1 MDRLNFK
8 NYDTDV
14 KFVSSIEAKGL
25 EYPEAPKGGREMTAV
40 EGFTRSDL
48 MVPEVA
54 MVVPTM
60 FMGEGPVVVEKEE
73 TKEEDES
80 EPVWGGDVTLEKNYS
95 LKTPVV
101 LGDGQSCTV
110 NLNGKAVTGPVF
122 AESNGEV
129 VEGNSDSYVFWTKG
143 GELVIE
149 GNGRVEAQDA
159 KYSMA
164 VWAQG
169 GKVTINGG
177 EFYNHGDGCDLI
189 YASNGGQV
197 EIHGGE
203 FHATERSGA
212 VEGTQNKF
220 SALNIKDKDRET
232 SSIKVFG
239 GKFFG
244 FDPANNLSEGPNT
257 NFVAEGYKSV
267 EVETGVWEVMP
278 E

>member
-14 KFVSSIEAKGL
+14 RFVSVIESKGL
-25 EYPEAPKGGREMTAV
+25 EYPEAPKGGREMTAI
-40 EGFTRSDL
+40 EGYTHAEY

-54 MVVPTM
+54 MVVPEM
-60 FMGEGPVVVEKEE
+60 FMGEAPKS
-73 TKEEDES
+73 EEDEDS
-80 EPVWGGDVTLEKNYS
+80 EPLWGGDVTLKKNYS
-95 LKTPVV
+95 LSAPVV
-101 LGDGQSCTV
+101 LTEGQSCTV
-110 NLNGKAVTGPVF
+110 KLNGKALTAPVF
-122 AESNGEV
+122 TESNGEV
-129 VEGNSDSYVFWTKG
+129 IEGNSDSYVFWTKG
-143 GELVIE
+143 GELIID
-149 GNGRVEAQDA
+149 GDGRVEAQEA
-159 KYSMA
+159 QYSMA

-203 FHATERSGA
+203 FHATERSGE
-212 VEGTQNKF
+212 VPGTKNRF
-220 SALNIKDKDRET
+220 SALNIKDADRGT
-232 SSIKVFG
+232 ASIVVYG

-244 FDPANNLSEGPNT
+244 FDPANNVSEGPDT
-257 NFVAEGYKSV
+257 NFVADGYKSV